1 MFQKVLVPLDGTELA
16 EGILPYVSFLARG
29 LNIPL
34 VLVSVVD
41 LDAMGVPR
49 TAYDVSRKVQAGL
62 LKRLKDLAGR
72 LAQEGVKADTMA
84 TSGHAAEEI
93 VRAAHDTGC
102 DLIAMSTHG
111 RSTLGRGILGS
122 VADKVVHSA
131 DVPVLVMT
139 PQKAREYWQ
148 RGVSI
153 SRILAPLDG
162 STLAESA
169 LPYIAHLA
177 EKLKLEVIL
186 IRVVEPSSLYE
197 AYYRESYPTVDL
209 LEEMEKEATSYLNA
223 VADTLKSSG
232 ARVQQRVLR
241 GPAARRIIEIAAETP
256 EDIVVL
262 ATHGRSGLT
271 RFVLGSVAEAL
282 VRGSGDPVLIIP
294 AKVARTP

>member
-41 LDAMGVPR
+41 LDAIGVPR
-49 TAYDVSRKVQAGL
+49 TAYDVSRKVQAGF
-62 LKRLKDLAGR
+62 LKRLKELADR
-72 LAQEGVKADTMA
+72 LAQEGVKTETLA
-84 TSGHAAEEI
+84 TTGHAAEEI

-111 RSTLGRGILGS
+111 RSALGRGILGS
-122 VADKVVHSA
+122 VADKVVHAA
-131 DVPVLVMT
+131 DVPVLLMT

-148 RGVSI
+148 EGVSI
-153 SRILAPLDG
+153 SRIIAPLDG
-162 STLAESA
+162 STLAESV
-169 LPYIAHLA
+169 LPYVAHLA
-177 EKLKLEVIL
+177 ERLKLEVIL
-186 IRVVEPSSLYE
+186 VRVVEPSSIYE

-209 LEEMEKEATSYLNA
+209 LEEMEKEAASYLKA
-223 VADTLKSSG
+223 VAATLESSG
-232 ARVQQRVLR
+232 IRVQQRVLR
-241 GPAARRIIEIAAETP
+241 GPAARSIIEIAAETP
-256 EDIVVL
+256 EDIVAL

-282 VRGSGDPVLIIP
+282 VRGAGDPVLIIP
-294 AKVARTP
+294 ARVARTP